1 MYLMCLSG
9 IVKHQIQK
17 RGIRAW
23 RGMGHLLRQLDQ
35 EGDGRLNKYELE
47 KALVDY
53 HIDVPNEVAIIF
65 TYQLIGLKDRP
76 DLH

>member
-1 MYLMCLSG
+1 
-9 IVKHQIQK
+9 
-17 RGIRAW
+17 
-23 RGMGHLLRQLDQ
+23 MGHLLRQLDQ

-65 TYQLIGLKDRP
+65 IYQLIGLKGRP